1 MSEVRRL
8 AGAREALA
16 AGLSTTSLRRLQSAW
31 GASAVGSWTFFV
43 ALAVYAY
50 GAGGATAVGAAAFV
64 RMVPA
69 GLAAPLAGVLVDRHS
84 RRDVLAWSLVARAV
98 VLAGLFAAVA
108 MDAPIA
114 VVLVAAALFTIAGTA
129 HKPAQASLLPTLAET
144 PTQLAASNAVWSA
157 VDNGGFLFGSLAGGV
172 LIATGGVGGAFAAG
186 PGPFGAGRPPGAV
199 GPPGPP

>member
-1 MSEVRRL
+1 MF
-8 AGAREALA
+8 AGTREATRAALA
-16 AGLSTTSLRRLQSAW
+16 TPALRRVQLAW
-31 GASAVGSWTFFV
+31 STSQIGSWGSFV

-50 GAGGATAVGAAAFV
+50 DAGGAVAVGAAAFA

-84 RRDVLAWSLVARAV
+84 RRDVLAWSVVLRAGLVGALVA
-98 VLAGLFAAVA
+98 GVA
-108 MDAPIA
+108 MDAPIEL
-114 VVLVAAALFTIAGTA
+114 VLVAGALFTMAGTA

-144 PTQLAASNAVWSA
+144 PTQLAASNAIWSA
-157 VDNGGFLFGSLAGGV
+157 VDNGGFLFGSLAAGV